1 MNVQR
6 VYDRCFE
13 AIGGETDTDVGWYL
27 HGRPKR
33 ISRQSFYKSALWAV
47 WVSGMARKSAET
59 FLERA
64 DSKGP
69 IWDLT
74 AFARLDNAK
83 FSAFVRSLHRPR
95 AARARLKWR
104 SVRYI
109 AKKLEKLDERS
120 FRMDF
125 FAGKSKSASLGASD
139 VSALA
144 RKKLPF
150 IGFANSQFIIRNM
163 GGEAVKC
170 DRWVE
175 KFLRYADMPLADLEA
190 KLKAAGIPLGL
201 FDVVLWKYCEQ
212 EVGRVSQFNVR
223 FRRLLG

>member
-6 VYDRCFE
+6 VYDRCSK
-13 AIGGETDTDVGWYL
+13 AIGGEADPDVKWYL
-27 HGRPKR
+27 HDRPKR
-33 ISRQSFYKSALWAV
+33 VSRQSFYESALWAV
-47 WVSGMARKSAET
+47 WVSGMRRKSAET

-64 DSKGP
+64 DSKGH
-69 IWDLT
+69 IWDFA
-74 AFARLDNAK
+74 AFARRDNAK
-83 FSAFVRSLHRPR
+83 FSAFVRSLHPPR
-95 AARARLKWR
+95 AERARQKWQA
-104 SVRYI
+104 VRHI
-109 AKKLEKLDERS
+109 AKLLEPLDEKG
-120 FRMDF
+120 FRRDF

-144 RKKLPF
+144 RKKVPF

-175 KFLRYADMPLADLEA
+175 RFLGYADMSLADLRA

-212 EVGRVSQFNVR
+212 EICTGRQFKAH